1 MAVLYDE
8 INSTN
13 DREGIW
19 MMSMA
24 QQKLNSLIEKYPLLE
39 NIIDL
44 EPVVWLNPNLR
55 KTADMSGLPVG
66 LEDMEHAEQLWQ
78 RFAAYLAAEFP
89 DTAEE
94 KGIVESPLR
103 EIPEMKEQLNDFY
116 GGDIAGK
123 LFLKCDNELPI
134 AGSIK
139 ARGGVYEVLHHAEK
153 LAIGAGLLVSGQSY
167 EQFSSDRFKQFFKH
181 YSIGVGSTGNLGL
194 SIGIISAKLGFQVS
208 VYMSADAKQWKKDLL
223 RDKGA
228 TVVEFEGDFSEA
240 ILAGRKETL
249 AKPDAY
255 FVDDEKSKHLF
266 LGYSVA
272 AFRLKRQLENAD
284 IQVDAEHPLFVYLP
298 CGVGGAPGGIAF
310 GLRQVFGDAV
320 HCFFV
325 EPTHSPAVLIG
336 LMTGE
341 KEQVSV
347 QDFGID
353 NVTEGDGLAVGRPS
367 SFASGI
373 SEKTISGIYTLED
386 EELFKLLAL
395 LADSE
400 DIFVEP
406 SATAGLLGPLK
417 IQATDYAETNQI
429 RMSAVNHIVWST
441 GGALVPKEEMDG
453 FYQRG
458 KTYLEGAE

>member
-1 MAVLYDE
+1 MTILQ
-8 INSTN
+8 SQLTS
-13 DREGIW
+13 W
-19 MMSMA
+19 
-24 QQKLNSLIEKYPLLE
+24 IEKYPLLK
-39 NIIDL
+39 NVMDL
-44 EPVVWLNPNLR
+44 EPVIWLNPNLQ
-55 KTADMSGLPVG
+55 KMADMTGLPVN
-66 LEDMEHAEQLWQ
+66 LEDMEQAERLWQ
-78 RFAAYLAAEFP
+78 RFAPYLATEFP
-89 DTAEE
+89 ETATV
-94 KGIVESPLR
+94 KGVVESPLR
-103 EIPEMKEQLNDFY
+103 EISNMKQQLQERW
-116 GGDIAGK
+116 GGEIAGG
-123 LFLKCDNELPI
+123 LFLKCDNDLPI

-153 LAIGAGLLVSGQSY
+153 LAVEAGIISTEQSY
-167 EQFSSDRFKQFFKH
+167 EQFSSERFKQFFSQ

-208 VYMSADAKQWKKDLL
+208 VYMSSDAKQWKKDLL
-223 RDKGA
+223 REKGA
-228 TVVEFEGDFSEA
+228 TVVEFRGDFSEA
-240 ILAGRKETL
+240 ISAGRKETL
-249 AKPDAY
+249 AKTDAY

-272 AFRLKRQLENAD
+272 AFRLKRQLEEAD
-284 IQVDAEHPLFVYLP
+284 IQVDEEHPLFVYLP

-310 GLRQVFGDAV
+310 GLRQVFGGAV

-336 LMTGE
+336 LLTGE
-341 KEQVSV
+341 KEKVSV

-373 SEKTISGIYTLED
+373 SEKTASGIYTVED
-386 EELFKLLAL
+386 RELFALLTL

-400 DIFVEP
+400 EIFIEP

-417 IQATDYAETNQI
+417 ILETDYTETNEI
-429 RMSAVNHIVWST
+429 PLSAANHIVWAT

-458 KTYLEGAE
+458 KAYLGG

>member
-1 MAVLYDE
+1 MDM
-8 INSTN
+8 
-13 DREGIW
+13 G
-19 MMSMA
+19 
-24 QQKLNSLIEKYPLLE
+24 QQELNSWIEKYPLLK
-39 NIIDL
+39 NVIDL
-44 EPVVWLNPNLR
+44 KPVVWQNPKMKKIVEMTLPI
-55 KTADMSGLPVG
+55 GLQ
-66 LEDMEHAEQLWQ
+66 DMEQAEQLWQ
-78 RFAAYLAAEFP
+78 RFAPYLSAEFS
-89 DTAEE
+89 DTAATG
-94 KGIVESPLR
+94 GIVESPLR
-103 EIPEMKEQLNDFY
+103 EISSMKQRVSEHY
-116 GGDIAGK
+116 GGELVGR

-139 ARGGVYEVLHHAEK
+139 ARGGVYEVLHHGEK
-153 LAIGAGLLVSGQSY
+153 LAMDAGLLNVDESY
-167 EQFSSDRFKQFFKH
+167 EQFSSERFKQFFSQ

-208 VYMSADAKQWKKDLL
+208 VYMSSDAKQWKKDLL
-223 RDKGA
+223 REKGA

-240 ILAGRKETL
+240 ILAGRKQTL

-272 AFRLKRQLENAD
+272 AFRLKKQLEDAG
-284 IQVDAEHPLFVYLP
+284 IQVGAEHPLFVYLP

-310 GLRQVFGDAV
+310 GLKQVFGDAV

-341 KEQVSV
+341 KDKVSV

-373 SEKTISGIYTLED
+373 SEQTVSGIYTIED
-386 EELFKLLAL
+386 LELFKLLAL

-400 DIFVEP
+400 RIFVEP
-406 SATAGLLGPLK
+406 SATAGLLGQVK
-417 IQATDYAETNQI
+417 IQATDYAETNQLY
-429 RMSAVNHIVWST
+429 MPAATHIVWST
-441 GGALVPKEEMDG
+441 GGALVPKEEMEG

-458 KTYLEGAE
+458 KTYLGGAE

>member
-1 MAVLYDE
+1 MT
-8 INSTN
+8 IS
-13 DREGIW
+13 
-19 MMSMA
+19 
-24 QQKLNSLIEKYPLLE
+24 QQQLNSWIKKYPLLK
-39 NIIDL
+39 NIIEL
-44 EPVVWLNPNLR
+44 EPVVWLNPNHQ
-55 KTADMSGLPVG
+55 KMADMSGLPVN
-66 LEDMEHAEQLWQ
+66 LVDMERAEGLWQ
-78 RFAAYLAAEFP
+78 RFAPYLAAEFP
-89 DTAEE
+89 DTAAAN
-94 KGIVESPLR
+94 GIVESPLC
-103 EIPEMKEQLNDFY
+103 EIPNMKQQLNARGAGEIT
-116 GGDIAGK
+116 GG
-123 LFLKCDNELPI
+123 LYLKCDNQLPI

-153 LAIGAGLLVSGQSY
+153 LAIEANLLTTEQSY
-167 EQFSSDRFKQFFKH
+167 KQFSSERLKQFFSP

-194 SIGIISAKLGFQVS
+194 SIGIISAKLGFEVS
-208 VYMSADAKQWKKDLL
+208 VYMSSDAKQWKKDLL
-223 RDKGA
+223 REKGV

-240 ILAGRKETL
+240 ISAGRKRTL
-249 AKPDAY
+249 AKPEAY

-272 AFRLKRQLENAD
+272 AFRLKKQLESAN
-284 IQVDAEHPLFVYLP
+284 IQVDADHPLFVYLP

-325 EPTHSPAVLIG
+325 EPTHSPAVLVG

-341 KEQVSV
+341 KEKLCV
-347 QDFGID
+347 QDLGID

-373 SEKTISGIYTLED
+373 SEKTISGIYTVED
-386 EELFKLLAL
+386 RELFELLAL

-400 DIFVEP
+400 EIFVEP

-417 IQATDYAETNQI
+417 VQKTEYAEANGI
-429 RMSAVNHIVWST
+429 RMSAVNHIVWAT
-441 GGALVPKEEMDG
+441 GGALVPKEEMDE

-458 KTYLEGAE
+458 KTYLGG

>member
-1 MAVLYDE
+1 M
-8 INSTN
+8 T
-13 DREGIW
+13 
-19 MMSMA
+19 M
-24 QQKLNSLIEKYPLLE
+24 QQQLNSWVAKYPLLE
-39 NIIDL
+39 NIVSL
-44 EPVVWLNPNLR
+44 KPVVWLNPKLQKKN
-55 KTADMSGLPVG
+55 DMSGLPVSFA
-66 LEDMEHAEQLWQ
+66 DMKEAELLWQ
-78 RFAAYLAAEFP
+78 RFAPYLAAEFP
-89 DTAEE
+89 ETAAA

-103 EIPEMKEQLNDFY
+103 EISGMKQQLNDHY
-116 GGDIAGK
+116 DAKIEGK

-153 LAIGAGLLVSGQSY
+153 LAIDAGMLTTEQSY
-167 EQFSSDRFKQFFKH
+167 EQFSSDGFKH
-181 YSIGVGSTGNLGL
+181 FFSRYSIGVGSTGNLGL

-208 VYMSADAKQWKKDLL
+208 VYMSSDAKQWKKDLL
-223 RDKGA
+223 REKGA

-240 ILAGRKETL
+240 IWAGRETTL
-249 AKPDAY
+249 AKSDAY

-272 AFRLKRQLENAD
+272 AFRLKQQLDDAD
-284 IQVDAEHPLFVYLP
+284 IPVDANHPLFVYLP

-310 GLRQVFGDAV
+310 GLKQVLGDAV

-341 KEQVSV
+341 KEKLSV

-373 SEKTISGIYTLED
+373 SEKTVSGIYTIED
-386 EELFKLLAL
+386 QELFKLLTL

-400 DIFVEP
+400 AIFVEP
-406 SATAGLLGPLK
+406 SATAGLLGPLRIK
-417 IQATDYAETNQI
+417 ASSYAETNQI
-429 RMSAVNHIVWST
+429 PMATATHIGWST
-441 GGALVPKEEMDG
+441 GGALVPEEEMDG
-453 FYQRG
+453 FYHRG
-458 KTYLEGAE
+458 KTYLGG

>member
-1 MAVLYDE
+1 MQQQQ
-8 INSTN
+8 INSWIEQYPMLKNMINLETVF
-13 DREGIW
+13 W
-19 MMSMA
+19 
-24 QQKLNSLIEKYPLLE
+24 LNSKRKKMADISGLA
-39 NIIDL
+39 
-44 EPVVWLNPNLR
+44 VNL
-55 KTADMSGLPVG
+55 ADMQR
-66 LEDMEHAEQLWQ
+66 AEQLWQ
-78 RFAAYLAAEFP
+78 RFAPYLATEFP
-89 DTAEE
+89 DTAAAN
-94 KGIVESPLR
+94 GIVESPLR
-103 EIPEMKEQLNDFY
+103 EIPMMKQQLDDHY
-116 GGDIAGK
+116 DGEIEGK

-153 LAIGAGLLVSGQSY
+153 LAIAAGLLATEQSY
-167 EQFSSDRFKQFFKH
+167 EQFSSQQFKQFFSH

-208 VYMSADAKQWKKDLL
+208 VYMSSDAKQWKKDLL
-223 RDKGA
+223 REKGA

-240 ILAGRKETL
+240 IAAGRQRTL
-249 AKPDAY
+249 AKSDAY
-255 FVDDEKSKHLF
+255 FVDDEKSEHLF

-272 AFRLKRQLENAD
+272 AFRLKQQLDAAA
-284 IQVDAEHPLFVYLP
+284 IQVDADHPLFVYLP

-310 GLRQVFGDAV
+310 GMRQIFGDAV

-325 EPTHSPAVLIG
+325 EPTHSPAVLVG

-341 KEQVSV
+341 KEKLCV

-373 SEKTISGIYTLED
+373 SEKTISGIYTIED
-386 EELFKLLAL
+386 QELFKLLTL

-400 DIFVEP
+400 EIFIEP

-417 IQATDYAETNQI
+417 IRASGYAKTNQVS
-429 RMSAVNHIVWST
+429 MTAATHIVWST
-441 GGALVPKEEMDG
+441 GGALVPQEEMNG

-458 KTYLEGAE
+458 KAYLGG

>member
-1 MAVLYDE
+1 
-8 INSTN
+8 
-13 DREGIW
+13 
-19 MMSMA
+19 MSMG
-24 QQKLNSLIEKYPLLE
+24 QQELNSWIEKYPLLKT
-39 NIIDL
+39 IIDL
-44 EPVVWLNPNLR
+44 KPVVWQNPKRQKINAMKLPI
-55 KTADMSGLPVG
+55 GLQ
-66 LEDMEHAEQLWQ
+66 DMEQAEQLWQ
-78 RFAAYLAAEFP
+78 RFAPYLSTEFP
-89 DTAEE
+89 DTAATG
-94 KGIVESPLR
+94 GIVESPLR
-103 EIPEMKEQLNDFY
+103 EIPSMKKRLSEYVD
-116 GGDIAGK
+116 GAIAGR

-153 LAIGAGLLVSGQSY
+153 LANDAGLLEAGKSY
-167 EQFSSDRFKQFFKH
+167 EQFSSDRFKQFFSQ
-181 YSIGVGSTGNLGL
+181 YAIGVGSTGNLGL

-223 RDKGA
+223 REKGA
-228 TVVEFEGDFSEA
+228 RVVEFEGDFSEA
-240 ILAGRKETL
+240 ISEGRRETL
-249 AKPDAY
+249 AKRDAY
-255 FVDDEKSKHLF
+255 FVDDEKSRHLF

-272 AFRLKRQLENAD
+272 AFRLKKQLED
-284 IQVDAEHPLFVYLP
+284 RGIQVDAEHPLFVYLP

-310 GLRQVFGDAV
+310 GLKQVFGDAV

-341 KEQVSV
+341 KNKVSV

-373 SEKTISGIYTLED
+373 SEQTVSGIYTVED
-386 EELFKLLAL
+386 RELFKLLAL

-400 DIFVEP
+400 EIFVEP

-417 IQATDYAETNQI
+417 IQATDYAETNQLQ
-429 RMSAVNHIVWST
+429 MAAASHIVWST
-441 GGALVPKEEMDG
+441 GGALVPKEEMEG

-458 KTYLEGAE
+458 KTYLGGAE

>member
-1 MAVLYDE
+1 MT
-8 INSTN
+8 IP
-13 DREGIW
+13 
-19 MMSMA
+19 
-24 QQKLNSLIEKYPLLE
+24 QQQLNSWIEKYPLLE
-39 NIIDL
+39 SIISL
-44 EPVVWLNPNLR
+44 EPVVWLNPNLQ
-55 KTADMSGLPVG
+55 KIADMSGLPVG
-66 LEDMEHAEQLWQ
+66 LEDMKEAEQLWQ
-78 RFAAYLAAEFP
+78 RFAPYLAAEFA
-89 DTAEE
+89 DTAVA

-103 EIPEMKEQLNDFY
+103 EIPTMKERLSAYY
-116 GGDIAGK
+116 GQELAGK

-153 LAIGAGLLVSGQSY
+153 LAIEANLLTKEQSY
-167 EQFSSDRFKQFFKH
+167 EQFSSEPFKEFFSG

-208 VYMSADAKQWKKDLL
+208 VYMSSDAKQWKKDLL
-223 RDKGA
+223 REKGA
-228 TVVEFEGDFSEA
+228 EVVEFEGDFSEA
-240 ILAGRKETL
+240 ISAGRKTTL

-272 AFRLKRQLENAD
+272 AFRLKQQLENAD

-325 EPTHSPAVLIG
+325 EPTHSPSVLIG

-341 KEQVSV
+341 KNKVSV

-373 SEKTISGIYTLED
+373 SEKTVSGIYTIED

-429 RMSAVNHIVWST
+429 PMSAANHIVWST

-458 KTYLEGAE
+458 KTFLGGAE

>member
-1 MAVLYDE
+1 MTVEQRQLKE
-8 INSTN
+8 WIST
-13 DREGIW
+13 
-19 MMSMA
+19 
-24 QQKLNSLIEKYPLLE
+24 YPLLQPIM
-39 NIIDL
+39 NL
-44 EPVVWLNPNLR
+44 KPVVWLNPKL
-55 KTADMSGLPVG
+55 KKMADMNNLPVS
-66 LEDMEHAEQLWQ
+66 LADMEKAEQLWQ
-78 RFAAYLAAEFP
+78 RFAPFLAAEFP
-89 DTAEE
+89 DTAEAN
-94 KGIVESPLR
+94 GIVESPLR
-103 EIPEMKEQLNDFY
+103 EIPNMKTQLNDRFTDNIE
-116 GGDIAGK
+116 GL

-153 LAIGAGLLVSGQSY
+153 LAIDAGIISTEQSY
-167 EQFSSDRFKQFFKH
+167 EQFSSEKFKDFFSQ

-194 SIGIISAKLGFQVS
+194 SIGIISAKLGFQVF
-208 VYMSADAKQWKKDLL
+208 VYMSADAKQWKKELL
-223 RDKGA
+223 REKGA
-228 TVVEFEGDFSEA
+228 MVVEFEGDFSEA
-240 ILAGRKETL
+240 ILAGRNETV
-249 AKPDAY
+249 AKPNAY
-255 FVDDEKSKHLF
+255 FVDDEKSQQLF

-272 AFRLKRQLENAD
+272 AFRLKQQLNDAGV
-284 IQVDAEHPLFVYLP
+284 QVDAEHPLFVYLP

-310 GLRQVFGDAV
+310 GLKQVFGDAV

-341 KEQVSV
+341 KNKVCV

-373 SEKTISGIYTLED
+373 SEKTVSGIYTIED
-386 EELFKLLAL
+386 QQLFSLLTLLAS
-395 LADSE
+395 SE
-400 DIFVEP
+400 GIFVEP

-417 IQATDYAETNQI
+417 IQASDYAQ
-429 RMSAVNHIVWST
+429 VNKVPMNTATHIVWAT

-458 KTYLEGAE
+458 NENLGV

>member
-1 MAVLYDE
+1 
-8 INSTN
+8 
-13 DREGIW
+13 
-19 MMSMA
+19 MSMR
-24 QQKLNSLIEKYPLLE
+24 QQQLNSWIEKYPLLK
-39 NIIDL
+39 NVIDL
-44 EPVVWLNPNLR
+44 EPVVWLNPNLQ
-55 KTADMSGLPVG
+55 KMADMSGLPVG
-66 LEDMEHAEQLWQ
+66 LEDMKHAENLWQ
-78 RFAAYLAAEFP
+78 RFAPYLAAEFS
-89 DTAEE
+89 DTSAA
-94 KGIVESPLR
+94 KGMVESPLR
-103 EIPEMKEQLNDFY
+103 SISNMKQRISEYYDGNID
-116 GGDIAGK
+116 GG

-153 LAIGAGLLVSGQSY
+153 LAIEANLLTKEQSY
-167 EQFSSDRFKQFFKH
+167 EQFSSERFKQFFSQ

-208 VYMSADAKQWKKDLL
+208 VYMSSDAKQWKKDLL
-223 RDKGA
+223 REKGA
-228 TVVEFEGDFSEA
+228 AVVEFEGDFSEA
-240 ILAGRKETL
+240 ILSGREETL

-272 AFRLKRQLENAD
+272 AFRLKQQLETAD
-284 IQVDAEHPLFVYLP
+284 IQVDSNHPLFVYLP

-341 KEQVSV
+341 KERVSV

-373 SEKTISGIYTLED
+373 SEKTISGIYTVED
-386 EELFKLLAL
+386 GELFKLLAL

-400 DIFVEP
+400 KIFVEP

-417 IQATDYAETNQI
+417 LQSSGYARANQI
-429 RMSAVNHIVWST
+429 PMADANHIVWAT

-458 KTYLEGAE
+458 KTYLGG

>member
-1 MAVLYDE
+1 MTILQ
-8 INSTN
+8 
-13 DREGIW
+13 
-19 MMSMA
+19 A
-24 QQKLNSLIEKYPLLE
+24 QLNSWIEKYPLLK
-39 NIIDL
+39 NVMDL
-44 EPVVWLNPNLR
+44 EPVVWLNPNLQ
-55 KTADMSGLPVG
+55 KMADMSGLPVN
-66 LEDMEHAEQLWQ
+66 LEDMEQAERLWQ
-78 RFAAYLAAEFP
+78 RFAPYLAAEFP
-89 DTAEE
+89 ETAAA
-94 KGIVESPLR
+94 KGIVESPIR
-103 EIPEMKEQLNDFY
+103 EISNMKQQLQERW
-116 GGDIAGK
+116 GGEIAGG
-123 LFLKCDNELPI
+123 LYLKCDNDLPI

-139 ARGGVYEVLHHAEK
+139 ARGGVYEVLHHAEQ
-153 LAIGAGLLVSGQSY
+153 LAMDAGLLTNGQSY
-167 EQFSSDRFKQFFKH
+167 EQFSSERFKQFFSN

-208 VYMSADAKQWKKDLL
+208 VYMSSDAKQWKKDLL

-228 TVVEFEGDFSEA
+228 TVVEFGGDFSEA
-240 ILAGRKETL
+240 ILSGRRETL
-249 AKPDAY
+249 AKRDAY

-272 AFRLKRQLENAD
+272 AFRLKQQLENED
-284 IQVDAEHPLFVYLP
+284 IQVDADHPLFVYLP

-325 EPTHSPAVLIG
+325 EPTHSPAVLTG

-341 KEQVSV
+341 KEKICV
-347 QDFGID
+347 QDLGID

-373 SEKTISGIYTLED
+373 SEKTVSGIYTVED
-386 EELFKLLAL
+386 RELFELLAL

-400 DIFVEP
+400 RIFVEP

-417 IQATDYAETNQI
+417 ILKTDYAGTNGI
-429 RMSAVNHIVWST
+429 PMTAANHIVWAT

-458 KTYLEGAE
+458 KAYLGG

>member
-1 MAVLYDE
+1 MT
-8 INSTN
+8 IPQQQMNS
-13 DREGIW
+13 W
-19 MMSMA
+19 
-24 QQKLNSLIEKYPLLE
+24 IEKYPLLK

-44 EPVVWLNPNLR
+44 EPVVWLNPNLQ
-55 KTADMSGLPVG
+55 KMAAMSGLPVG
-66 LEDMEHAEQLWQ
+66 LEDMKDAEKLWQ
-78 RFAAYLAAEFP
+78 RFAPYLAAEFP
-89 DTAEE
+89 DTAAE

-103 EIPEMKEQLNDFY
+103 EIPEMKEQLSKSYGEDF
-116 GGDIAGK
+116 AGK

-153 LAIGAGLLVSGQSY
+153 LAMEAGLLTKEQSY
-167 EQFSSDRFKQFFKH
+167 EQFSSERFKQFFSQ

-223 RDKGA
+223 REKGA
-228 TVVEFEGDFSEA
+228 AVVEFGGDFSEA

-272 AFRLKRQLENAD
+272 AFHLKQQVEDAQ
-284 IQVDAEHPLFVYLP
+284 IQVDSEHPLCVYLP

-341 KEQVSV
+341 KEKISV

-353 NVTEGDGLAVGRPS
+353 NITEGDGLAVGRPS

-373 SEKTISGIYTLED
+373 SEKTVSGIYTLED
-386 EELFKLLAL
+386 RDLFKLLTL

-400 DIFVEP
+400 GIFVEP

-417 IQATDYAETNQI
+417 IQTTTYAETH
-429 RMSAVNHIVWST
+429 RFPMAAAAHIVWAT
-441 GGALVPKEEMDG
+441 GGALVPKEEMDD
-453 FYQRG
+453 FHQRG
-458 KTYLEGAE
+458 KNYLGG